1 MHRQGHS
8 RWYVQ
13 AHSVP
18 FANHTWLFFE
28 ARITHTCVQSTNQ
41 KLDLGKW
48 LLQALKADLSHL
60 GKRCWDP
67 GCEAQKG
74 QPCCGAGD
82 LTPGLRP
89 PLPPTYAGP
98 SPGTKASQ
106 SSSSSPPGLLLSPA
120 SRLIHVLLQ
129 LVLTTECRG

>member
-67 GCEAQKG
+67 GYLG
-74 QPCCGAGD
+74 CGIK
-82 LTPGLRP
+82 R
-89 PLPPTYAGP
+89 
-98 SPGTKASQ
+98 Q
-106 SSSSSPPGLLLSPA
+106 STEYKWSGLLSP
-120 SRLIHVLLQ
+120 VG
-129 LVLTTECRG
+129 RGMAGIDS